1 MTRGPYTPEPGHDAP
16 AGSYVGFRQWVALPC
31 LQNRH
36 DRCHDLRRCDC
47 QCHSMTTGALLLHME
62 PA

>member
-1 MTRGPYTPEPGHDAP
+1 MTRGPYAPEPGHAAP
-16 AGSYVGFRQWVALPC
+16 AGAYVGFLQWVALPC
-31 LQNRH
+31 LQEKH

-47 QCHSMTTGALLLHME
+47 PCHAFTTGALQLHME